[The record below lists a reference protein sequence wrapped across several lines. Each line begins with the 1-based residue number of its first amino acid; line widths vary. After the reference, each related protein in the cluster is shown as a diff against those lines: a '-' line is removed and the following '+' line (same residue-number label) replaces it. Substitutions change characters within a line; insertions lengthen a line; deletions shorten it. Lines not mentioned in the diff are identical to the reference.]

1 VKSVS
6 VSLLR
11 SSLESEELKRVK
23 ELVDEIEETRLFFR
37 KGRYF
42 YMRISRVAA
51 VLSFKLGR
59 WGALRGCCDCWSF
72 LRMQV
77 SRDWIR
83 NASVSNVP
91 RSVLFDVDWLD
102 NLHNSSPLFTLF
114 STSSMIDKFLAELD
128 VFYDDGTLAL
138 SNLIIC
144 ISWQS
149 VNAWEC

>member
-1 VKSVS
+1 

-59 WGALRGCCDCWSF
+59 
-72 LRMQV
+72 
-77 SRDWIR
+77 
-83 NASVSNVP
+83 
-91 RSVLFDVDWLD
+91 
-102 NLHNSSPLFTLF
+102 
-114 STSSMIDKFLAELD
+114 
-128 VFYDDGTLAL
+128 
-138 SNLIIC
+138 
-144 ISWQS
+144 
-149 VNAWEC
+149 